1 MWTAEGWR
9 GEGQLGAGI
18 CSNLSRKIV
27 RRRAGVRY
35 SAALVPWTKKE
46 LERLEVVWV
55 QAYKWA
61 WSLPRTT
68 ASDVFTLPVGM
79 EYLRPSRRDGAG
91 IMPPLAAVP

>member
-1 MWTAEGWR
+1 M
-9 GEGQLGAGI
+9 
-18 CSNLSRKIV
+18 
-27 RRRAGVRY
+27 
-35 SAALVPWTKKE
+35 PWTKKE
-46 LERLEVVWV
+46 LEPFEVVWV

-79 EYLRPSRRDGAG
+79 EYRDGAG